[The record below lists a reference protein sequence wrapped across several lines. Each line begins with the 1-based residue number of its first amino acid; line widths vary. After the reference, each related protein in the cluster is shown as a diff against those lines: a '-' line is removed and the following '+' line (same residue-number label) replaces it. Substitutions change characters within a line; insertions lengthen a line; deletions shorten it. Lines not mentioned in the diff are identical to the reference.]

1 MARII
6 GFSMIAGSIVMF
18 LLMILLGFISLS
30 MSLGPGLGFSGG
42 TCDSTCETIWSG
54 AGLSLWACF
63 LLYRTGAALVV
74 VRKMI
79 QMITNDFIIEK
90 LKIVFF
96 VKIQGESFR
105 DYGMKTAIE
114 RGFHAAMGDESDD
127 IVRRGAIAFA
137 IFGFL
142 THLALWALHNSGRIE
157 ILGDSVELVQSPL
170 SALYTPFSILLV
182 YEVYQLIRTIPDSFS
197 SSVGKQYE
205 IATLLVVRDILK
217 RLSEVSN
224 SQGWEIND
232 DVGFLL
238 VECAAFIALFYTSL
252 TYQKI
257 STKSDDDEILSDD
270 VTTFITTKMAVA
282 NVMLIVFIAIADSL
296 LISWIGAVQDG
307 GGSVDRAIFFLDFFT
322 FLILADI
329 LILLI
334 SYWFYTDFGNLAR
347 NTGFVLSTVI
357 IRVAISSEGVSSM
370 ILFTLSGVLGIAIL
384 RMFSRGAIVRL

>member
-1 MARII
+1 
-6 GFSMIAGSIVMF
+6 
-18 LLMILLGFISLS
+18 
-30 MSLGPGLGFSGG
+30 
-42 TCDSTCETIWSG
+42 
-54 AGLSLWACF
+54 
-63 LLYRTGAALVV
+63 
-74 VRKMI
+74 
-79 QMITNDFIIEK
+79 
-90 LKIVFF
+90 
-96 VKIQGESFR
+96 
-105 DYGMKTAIE
+105 MKTAIE

-137 IFGFL
+137 IIGFL

-205 IATLLVVRDILK
+205 IATLLVVQDILK

-282 NVMLIVFIAIADSL
+282 NVMLIVFIAIGGFS

-384 RMFSRGAIVRL
+384 RMFSTGARVRL

>member
-1 MARII
+1 
-6 GFSMIAGSIVMF
+6 
-18 LLMILLGFISLS
+18 
-30 MSLGPGLGFSGG
+30 
-42 TCDSTCETIWSG
+42 
-54 AGLSLWACF
+54 
-63 LLYRTGAALVV
+63 
-74 VRKMI
+74 
-79 QMITNDFIIEK
+79 
-90 LKIVFF
+90 
-96 VKIQGESFR
+96 
-105 DYGMKTAIE
+105 MKTAIE
-114 RGFHAAMGDESDD
+114 RVFLAAMGDESDD
-127 IVRRGAIAFA
+127 FVRRGAIAVA
-137 IFGFL
+137 IIGFL
-142 THLALWALHNSGRIE
+142 THLALWALHSSGRIE

-252 TYQKI
+252 TYHKI

-282 NVMLIVFIAIADSL
+282 NVMLIVFIAIGGFS